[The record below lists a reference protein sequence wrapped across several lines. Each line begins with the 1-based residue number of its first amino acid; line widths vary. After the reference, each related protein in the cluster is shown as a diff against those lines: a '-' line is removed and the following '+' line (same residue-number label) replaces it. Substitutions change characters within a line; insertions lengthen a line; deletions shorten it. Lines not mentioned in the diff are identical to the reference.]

1 MNLPDNVVEVDKVQG
16 VGFGHGKLRIS
27 RRLLNLKLWLL
38 QMMQT
43 HSLGMESWLPFLES
57 SYMQIN
63 KLPRQNLGGISW
75 SINMDMCSGP
85 V

>member
-1 MNLPDNVVEVDKVQG
+1 MVGFTRKCCIPQFSSKTAAAKQSHKLICKDSTIMNLPDNVVEVDKVQG

-43 HSLGMESWLPFLES
+43 HSLGMES
-57 SYMQIN
+57 
-63 KLPRQNLGGISW
+63 
-75 SINMDMCSGP
+75 
-85 V
+85 